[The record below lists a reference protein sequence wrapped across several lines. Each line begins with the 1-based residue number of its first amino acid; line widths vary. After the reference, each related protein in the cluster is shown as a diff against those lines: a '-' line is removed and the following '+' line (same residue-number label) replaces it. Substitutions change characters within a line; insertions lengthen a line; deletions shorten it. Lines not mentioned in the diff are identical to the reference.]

1 MSDPLRIA
9 IAGLGNVG
17 SGTVQL
23 IIQNGDLLSKRTG
36 RAIKISSISARDKNK
51 DRGFSAADM
60 NWFDDPVTMARDSNA
75 DVVVELIGCEGGIAK
90 EVCEEALKSG
100 KHLVTAN
107 KALLAVNGESL
118 VSLAESNNLI
128 LNYEAAVA
136 GGVPIVK
143 AIREGLAGNNIKRIY
158 GILNGTCNYIL
169 TEMRTQRLAFNDVL
183 LEAQKLGYAEAEPS
197 MDVDGIDTSQ
207 KLSLLSS
214 LAFGTKINFLGVY
227 TEGIRRIS
235 LLDIDYAEELGFR
248 IKLLGSAQRIGE
260 GIEQRVYPCM
270 VDQRFPIAHVDGAYN
285 AVVAIGDFVQNT
297 MFQGLGAGAGPTASA
312 GVADLIDISHNRRA
326 PIFGVTSKSLIST
339 PEIEIGEHRGPY
351 YVRLMVA
358 DRPGVIADIT
368 AAFRDEKV
376 SIESMIQRSRSTTE
390 AVPVILIL
398 HDCKESE
405 MQKALSKISTLNT
418 VIEKP
423 TMIRIE
429 TLT

>member
-51 DRGFSAADM
+51 DRGFSTADM
-60 NWFDDPVTMARDSNA
+60 NWFDDPVTMARDSKA
-75 DVVVELIGCEGGIAK
+75 DVVVELIGGEGGIAK

-312 GVADLIDISHNRRA
+312 VVADLIDISHNRRA

>member
-1 MSDPLRIA
+1 MSNPLRIA

-23 IIQNGDLLSKRTG
+23 LTQNSDLLRKRSG
-36 RAIKISSISARDKNK
+36 RPLKITSISARDKNK
-51 DRGFSAADM
+51 DRGFSTDGM
-60 NWFDDPVTMARDSNA
+60 IWFNDPVAMAKEANA
-75 DVVVELIGCEGGIAK
+75 DVLVELIGGEEGIAK
-90 EVCEEALKSG
+90 EVCEQALKSG
-100 KHLVTAN
+100 KHVVTAN

-118 VSLAESNNLI
+118 VSLAENNKVV

-136 GGVPIVK
+136 GGIPIVK
-143 AIREGLAGNNIKRIY
+143 AIREGLAGNSIQRIY

-169 TEMRTQRLAFNDVL
+169 TEMRTQRRAFDEVL

-197 MDVDGIDTSQ
+197 MDVDGIDAAQ

-214 LAFGTKINFLGVY
+214 LAFGTKINFSAVY

-248 IKLLGSAQRIGE
+248 IKLLGSAQRTAE

-270 VDQRFPIAHVDGAYN
+270 VDQSFPIAHVEGAYN
-285 AVVAIGDFVQNT
+285 AIVGIGDFVGNT

-312 GVADLIDISHNRRA
+312 VVADLIDISHDRRA
-326 PIFGVTSKSLIST
+326 PTLGVSYNLLENI
-339 PEIEIGEHRGPY
+339 PDIEIGKHIGPY

-390 AVPVILIL
+390 AVPVILNM
-398 HDCKESE
+398 HDCKEYE
-405 MQKALSKISTLNT
+405 MQRALSNISTLDS
-418 VIEKP
+418 VIEEP

-429 TLT
+429 TLS

>member
-1 MSDPLRIA
+1 MSNPLRIA

-23 IIQNGDLLSKRTG
+23 LTQNSDLLRKRSG
-36 RAIKISSISARDKNK
+36 RPLKITSISARDKNK
-51 DRGFSAADM
+51 DRGFSTDGM
-60 NWFDDPVTMARDSNA
+60 IWFNDPVAMAKEADA
-75 DVVVELIGCEGGIAK
+75 DVLVELIGGEEGIAK
-90 EVCEEALKSG
+90 EVCEQALKSG
-100 KHLVTAN
+100 KHVVTAN

-118 VSLAESNNLI
+118 VSLAENNKVV

-136 GGVPIVK
+136 GGIPIVK

-169 TEMRTQRLAFNDVL
+169 TEMRTQRRAFDEVL

-197 MDVDGIDTSQ
+197 MDVDGIDAAQ

-214 LAFGTKINFLGVY
+214 LAFGTKINFSAVY

-248 IKLLGSAQRIGE
+248 IKLLGSAQRTAE

-270 VDQRFPIAHVDGAYN
+270 VDQSFPIAHVEGAYN
-285 AVVAIGDFVQNT
+285 AIVGIGDFVGNT

-312 GVADLIDISHNRRA
+312 VVADLIDISHDRRA
-326 PIFGVTSKSLIST
+326 PTLGVSYNLLENI
-339 PEIEIGEHRGPY
+339 PDIEIGKHIGPY

-390 AVPVILIL
+390 AVPVILNM
-398 HDCKESE
+398 HDCKEYE
-405 MQKALSKISTLNT
+405 MQRALSNISTLDS
-418 VIEKP
+418 VIEEP

-429 TLT
+429 TLS

>member
-1 MSDPLRIA
+1 MSNPLRIA

-23 IIQNGDLLSKRTG
+23 LTQNSDLLRKRSG
-36 RAIKISSISARDKNK
+36 RPLKITSISARDKNK
-51 DRGFSAADM
+51 DRGFSTDGM
-60 NWFDDPVTMARDSNA
+60 IWFNDPVAMAKEANA
-75 DVVVELIGCEGGIAK
+75 DVLVELIGGEEGIAK
-90 EVCEEALKSG
+90 EVCEQALKSG
-100 KHLVTAN
+100 KHVITAN

-118 VSLAESNNLI
+118 VSLAENNKVV

-136 GGVPIVK
+136 GGIPIVK
-143 AIREGLAGNNIKRIY
+143 AIREGLAGNSIQRIY

-169 TEMRTQRLAFNDVL
+169 TEMRTQRRAFDEVL

-197 MDVDGIDTSQ
+197 MDVDGIDAAQ

-214 LAFGTKINFLGVY
+214 LAFGTKINFSAVY

-248 IKLLGSAQRIGE
+248 IKLLGSAQRTAE

-270 VDQRFPIAHVDGAYN
+270 VDQSFPIAHVEGAYN
-285 AVVAIGDFVQNT
+285 AIVGIGDFVGNT

-312 GVADLIDISHNRRA
+312 VVADLIDISHDRRA
-326 PIFGVTSKSLIST
+326 PTLGVSYNLLENI
-339 PEIEIGEHRGPY
+339 PDIEIGKHIGPY

-390 AVPVILIL
+390 AVPVILNM
-398 HDCKESE
+398 HDCKEYE
-405 MQKALSKISTLNT
+405 MQRALSNISTLDS
-418 VIEKP
+418 VIEEP

-429 TLT
+429 TLS

>member
-1 MSDPLRIA
+1 VSNPLRIA

-23 IIQNGDLLSKRTG
+23 LTQNSDLLRKRSG
-36 RAIKISSISARDKNK
+36 RPLKITSISARDKNK
-51 DRGFSAADM
+51 DRGFSTDGM
-60 NWFDDPVTMARDSNA
+60 IWFNDPVAMAKEADA
-75 DVVVELIGCEGGIAK
+75 DVLVELIGGEEGIAK
-90 EVCEEALKSG
+90 EVCEQALKSG
-100 KHLVTAN
+100 KHVVTAN

-118 VSLAESNNLI
+118 VSLAENNKVV

-136 GGVPIVK
+136 GGIPIVK
-143 AIREGLAGNNIKRIY
+143 AIREGLAGNSIQRIY

-169 TEMRTQRLAFNDVL
+169 TEMRTQRRAFDEVL

-197 MDVDGIDTSQ
+197 MDVDGIDAAQ

-214 LAFGTKINFLGVY
+214 LAFGTKINFSAVY

-248 IKLLGSAQRIGE
+248 IKLLGSAQRTAE

-270 VDQRFPIAHVDGAYN
+270 VDQSFPIAHVDGAYN
-285 AVVAIGDFVQNT
+285 AIVGIGNFVGNT

-312 GVADLIDISHNRRA
+312 VVADLIDISHDRRA
-326 PIFGVTSKSLIST
+326 PTLGVSYNLLENI
-339 PEIEIGEHRGPY
+339 PDIEIGKHIGPY

-390 AVPVILIL
+390 AVPVILNM
-398 HDCKESE
+398 HDCKEYE
-405 MQKALSKISTLNT
+405 MQRALSNISTLDS
-418 VIEKP
+418 VIEEP

-429 TLT
+429 TLS

>member
-1 MSDPLRIA
+1 VSNPLRIA

-23 IIQNGDLLSKRTG
+23 LTQNSDLLRKRSG
-36 RAIKISSISARDKNK
+36 RPLKITSISARDKNK
-51 DRGFSAADM
+51 DRGFSTDGM
-60 NWFDDPVTMARDSNA
+60 IWFNDPVAMAKEADA
-75 DVVVELIGCEGGIAK
+75 DVLVELIGGEEGIAK
-90 EVCEEALKSG
+90 EVCEQALKSG
-100 KHLVTAN
+100 KHVVTAN

-118 VSLAESNNLI
+118 ISLAENNKVV

-136 GGVPIVK
+136 GGIPIVK
-143 AIREGLAGNNIKRIY
+143 AIREGLAGNSIQRIY

-169 TEMRTQRLAFNDVL
+169 TEMRTQRRAFDEVL

-197 MDVDGIDTSQ
+197 MDVDGIDAAQ

-214 LAFGTKINFLGVY
+214 LAFGTKINFSAVY
-227 TEGIRRIS
+227 TEGIRKIS

-248 IKLLGSAQRIGE
+248 IKLLGSAQRTAE

-270 VDQRFPIAHVDGAYN
+270 VDQSFPIAHVDGAYN
-285 AVVAIGDFVQNT
+285 AIVGIGNFVGNT

-312 GVADLIDISHNRRA
+312 VVADLIDISHDRRA
-326 PIFGVTSKSLIST
+326 PTLGVSYNLLENI
-339 PEIEIGEHRGPY
+339 PDIEIGKHIGPY

-390 AVPVILIL
+390 AVPVILNM
-398 HDCKESE
+398 HDCKEYE
-405 MQKALSKISTLNT
+405 MQRALSNISTLDS
-418 VIEKP
+418 VIEEP

-429 TLT
+429 TLS

>member
-1 MSDPLRIA
+1 MSNPLRIA

-23 IIQNGDLLSKRTG
+23 LTQNSDLLRKRSG
-36 RAIKISSISARDKNK
+36 RPLKITSISARDKNK
-51 DRGFSAADM
+51 DRGFSTDGM
-60 NWFDDPVTMARDSNA
+60 IWFNDPVAMAKEADA
-75 DVVVELIGCEGGIAK
+75 DVLVELIGGEEGIAK
-90 EVCEEALKSG
+90 EVCEQALKSG
-100 KHLVTAN
+100 KHVVTAN

-118 VSLAESNNLI
+118 VSLAENNKVV

-136 GGVPIVK
+136 GGIPIVK
-143 AIREGLAGNNIKRIY
+143 AIREGLAGNSIQRIY

-169 TEMRTQRLAFNDVL
+169 TEMRTQRRAFDEVL

-197 MDVDGIDTSQ
+197 MDVDGIDAAQ

-214 LAFGTKINFLGVY
+214 LAFGTKINFSAVY

-248 IKLLGSAQRIGE
+248 IKLLGSAQRTAE

-270 VDQRFPIAHVDGAYN
+270 VDQSFPIAHVDGAYN
-285 AVVAIGDFVQNT
+285 AIVGIGNFVGNT

-312 GVADLIDISHNRRA
+312 VVADLIDISHDRRA
-326 PIFGVTSKSLIST
+326 PTLGVSYNLLENI
-339 PEIEIGEHRGPY
+339 PDIEIGKHIGPY

-390 AVPVILIL
+390 AVPVILNM
-398 HDCKESE
+398 HDCKEYE
-405 MQKALSKISTLNT
+405 MQRALSNISTLDS
-418 VIEKP
+418 VIEEP

-429 TLT
+429 TLS

>member
-17 SGTVQL
+17 SGTAQL
-23 IIQNGDLLSKRTG
+23 IQQNADLLGKRTG
-36 RAIKISSISARDKNK
+36 RTLKITSISARDRSK
-51 DRGFSAADM
+51 DRGFSTSGM
-60 NWFDDPVTMARDSNA
+60 NWFDDPVVMARDNNS
-75 DVVVELIGCEGGIAK
+75 DVLVELIGGEDGIAK

-100 KHLVTAN
+100 KHVVTAN

-118 VSLAESNNLI
+118 VSLADSNNLI

-136 GGVPIVK
+136 GGIPIVK
-143 AIREGLAGNNIKRIY
+143 AIREGLAGNNINRIY

-169 TEMRTQRLAFNDVL
+169 TEMRLQRRAFDDVL

-207 KLSLLSS
+207 KLALLSS
-214 LAFGTKINFLGVY
+214 LAFGTKINFSAVY

-248 IKLLGSAQRIGE
+248 IKLLGSAQRIGA

-270 VDQRFPIAHVDGAYN
+270 VDQSFPIAHVDGAYN
-285 AVVAIGDFVQNT
+285 AVVVIGDFVGNT

-312 GVADLIDISHNRRA
+312 VVADLIDISHKRQA
-326 PIFGVTSKSLIST
+326 PTLGVTLNSLIST
-339 PEIEIGEHRGPY
+339 SEIEIGEHIGPY

-368 AAFRDEKV
+368 AAFRDENV

-390 AVPVILIL
+390 AVPVILNL

-405 MQKALSKISTLNT
+405 IQRALSKISTLNT
-418 VIEKP
+418 VIEQP

-429 TLT
+429 TLS